1 MNKVLT
7 KEQRDDI
14 ERLYLEGALSYKSL
28 ADRYGVSIGTIQNVI
43 INAGLQGNRNNIPVD
58 IKEQVVS
65 VYNSK
70 RCTVNQIATKY
81 GVSVPSV
88 YKWVKMDSLGED
100 LCSQPHGKLNK
111 AVIDNIIYDYTENMI
126 GTRKL
131 ASKYGVT
138 SAAIAYIL
146 KSAGVYEG
154 KEGGAVRKIKLTED
168 VKQEILHDYN
178 CQGLSMLELSS
189 KYDVTGSS
197 IRKVLREFGITNP
210 FGKGNGVH
218 KSSLKYTLSDSV
230 IADHNTGLY
239 THRNLADKYK
249 VSTRTISRILASAG
263 LKAIGSVP
271 RTASDVVAKVRDG
284 VLAALAEGKDVY
296 EVAELHKIPVDTVE
310 RIAVGGKGYEDSVPE
325 TPVGMGDG
333 VEDKVVCLHEGGRK
347 MTEIAEELGLTAYT
361 VRKVLVGR
369 GLDTKMVHVEKPSG
383 TKSDRLREAVLADHN
398 AGMDVKSLAE
408 RHGLSIPTV
417 RKMVR
422 VESKGSKSDRVR
434 DDVLAAHNEGLGA
447 ADIAARCG
455 VSIPTVRKVLR
466 EAGVVPHKHTVETA
480 RSEPVA
486 EPLHELTPYMRGR
499 LLDVWDSSHDL
510 DRAAK
515 SIMVGA
521 GEAKA
526 LLEAEGRTV
535 R

>member
-14 ERLYLEGALSYKSL
+14 ERLYLEGVLSYKSL
-28 ADRYGVSIGTIQNVI
+28 ADKYGVSIGTIQNVI
-43 INAGLQGNRNNIPVD
+43 INAGLRGNRNNIPVD
-58 IKEQVVS
+58 VKEQVVS

-81 GVSVPSV
+81 GVSAPSV

-138 SAAIAYIL
+138 SAAIAYVL

-168 VKQEILHDYN
+168 VKQKILHDYN

-239 THRNLADKYK
+239 THKNLAEKYK

-271 RTASDVVAKVRDG
+271 RTPSDVVAQVRDG
-284 VLAALAEGKDVY
+284 VLASLAEGKDVY
-296 EVAELHKIPVDTVE
+296 EVAELHKIPVDTVK
-310 RIAVGGKGYEDSVPE
+310 RIAGGGKESEDSVTE
-325 TPVGMGDG
+325 TPVGMGAG
-333 VEDKVVCLHEGGRK
+333 VEDKVVSLHEGGRK
-347 MTEIAEELGLTAYT
+347 MTEIAEEIGLTAYT
-361 VRKVLVGR
+361 VRKVLVEH

-383 TKSDRLREAVLADHN
+383 TKSDRLREAVLADHK
-398 AGMDVKSLAE
+398 AGMDVKSLAG
-408 RHGLSIPTV
+408 RHGLSVPTV
-417 RKMVR
+417 RKLVG
-422 VESKGSKSDRVR
+422 VEPKVSKSERVR
-434 DDVLAAHNEGLGA
+434 DDVLAAHNDGLGA

-455 VSIPTVRKVLR
+455 VSIPTVRKVLK

-480 RSEPVA
+480 HAEPVA
-486 EPLHELTPYMRGR
+486 EPLPVLTPYMRGR

-510 DRAAK
+510 ERAAR
-515 SIMVGA
+515 SIMVGV

-526 LLEAEGRTV
+526 LLEAEGRSV